1 MAFRTATVKCPRKM
15 NREKIENLLDRY
27 LKRTTSVEED
37 KLVEKWL
44 EDHENT
50 DSKWSEM
57 DEVSKNKWIN
67 QTFIQVTKTID
78 ANRKPLIK
86 RRLALTAVIT
96 AAASILITFILNS
109 EIPAIRHWWKSEE
122 FTTQVTNKGQKKLIV
137 LADGSRVWVNQHS
150 ELKYPK
156 EFAGNTREVYLSGE
170 AYFDVAHDAK
180 RTFIIHNGTFST
192 TVLGTAFNIRED
204 KGKHTI
210 QVTVSRGKVS
220 VANSGKA
227 LAFIT
232 PNQQISFN
240 RLKQQI
246 KKATVIADST
256 SSWKLA
262 DLHFEDV
269 TFGEA
274 IEQLSIH
281 FGVIINF
288 SNEKLKNCKFSG
300 TNLTHQNLEDILKV
314 ICAFNNASYVKNKD
328 GSIMISG
335 KGCN

>member
-1 MAFRTATVKCPRKM
+1 M

-27 LKRTTSVEED
+27 LKRITSVEED

-44 EDHENT
+44 QDHQNT
-50 DSKWSEM
+50 DSKWNEM
-57 DEVSKNKWIN
+57 DERSKNQWIN
-67 QTFIQVTKTID
+67 QTFIQINHTID

-86 RRLALTAVIT
+86 RRLAFTAVIT
-96 AAASILITFILNS
+96 AAAAIVIAFLLNT
-109 EIPAIRHWWKSEE
+109 EIPAIKQLWKSEE
-122 FTTQVTNKGQKKLIV
+122 FTIQVTNKGQKKLIV
-137 LADGSRVWVNQHS
+137 LADGSRVWVNQNA

-156 EFAGNTREVYLSGE
+156 EFNGNTREVYLSGE

-180 RTFIIHNGTFST
+180 KTFIIHNGTFST

-204 KGKHTI
+204 KDSHTI

-220 VANSGKA
+220 VANAGKA

-240 RLKQQI
+240 RLKQQL
-246 KKATVIADST
+246 KKATVDADST

-288 SNEKLKNCKFSG
+288 STEKLKNCKFSG
-300 TNLTHQNLEDILKV
+300 TNLAHQKLEDILNV
-314 ICAFNNASYVKNKD
+314 MCAFNKASYVKNKD